1 MNNKIK
7 LNALAFTTIIFW
19 SAAYPL
25 TKVASQDFDCYTITA
40 IRAVIAAVVM
50 IIIGLATHMRKI
62 FRLSHVLLFA
72 IEGAFAFSL
81 YVIVFNIGLQ
91 TLTTTTS
98 SLIIAT
104 VPIFTAIGASKIFGE
119 KLKPIG
125 WISMGTAFAG
135 VCILLLWD
143 GDLSIGIGALW
154 TFAAVLMFSAYN
166 LINRKLENLGYNSM
180 EIVTYALIFVAI
192 ELLPFAPRS
201 IEQLAVA
208 GAYSITAVVFM
219 GIGTSALAYYTW
231 AKALTYADKL
241 NEVTNY
247 LFLLPFITAIL
258 GWLMLAEIPGA
269 GIYIGGAIIMLS
281 LVVFSVKSR

>member
-7 LNALAFTTIIFW
+7 LNTLAFITIIFW

-40 IRAVIAAVVM
+40 LRAFIAAAVM
-50 IIIGLATHMRKI
+50 LIIGLVTHIRKI
-62 FRLSHVLLFA
+62 FKFSHVWLFA

-104 VPIFTAIGASKIFGE
+104 VPIFTAIGAWKIFRE
-119 KLKPIG
+119 KLKPVG

-154 TFAAVLMFSAYN
+154 TFIAVLMFSAYN

-180 EIVTYALIFVAI
+180 EIVTYALIFGAI
-192 ELLPFAPRS
+192 ELLPFAPR
-201 IEQLAVA
+201 AV
-208 GAYSITAVVFM
+208 GQIMTADASSLMAIIFM

-231 AKALTYADKL
+231 SKALTYADKL

-247 LFLLPFITAIL
+247 LFLSPFITAVL

-281 LVVFSVKSR
+281 LIVFSVKSR

>member
-1 MNNKIK
+1 M
-7 LNALAFTTIIFW
+7 L
-19 SAAYPL
+19 
-25 TKVASQDFDCYTITA
+25 
-40 IRAVIAAVVM
+40 
-50 IIIGLATHMRKI
+50 IIGFVTHIRKI
-62 FRLSHVLLFA
+62 FKFSHVWLFA

-104 VPIFTAIGASKIFGE
+104 VPIFTAIGAWKIFGE
-119 KLKPIG
+119 KLKPVG
-125 WISMGTAFAG
+125 WISMGTAFVG

-154 TFAAVLMFSAYN
+154 TFIAVLMFSAYN

-180 EIVTYALIFVAI
+180 EIVTYALIFGAI
-192 ELLPFAPRS
+192 ELLPFAPR
-201 IEQLAVA
+201 AV
-208 GAYSITAVVFM
+208 GQIMTADTSSLMAIIFM

-231 AKALTYADKL
+231 SKALTYADKL

-247 LFLLPFITAIL
+247 LFLSPFITAVL

-281 LVVFSVKSR
+281 LIVFSVKSR

>member
-7 LNALAFTTIIFW
+7 LNTLAFSTILFW
-19 SAAYPL
+19 AAAYPL
-25 TKVASQDFDCYTITA
+25 TKVAAQDVDCYTITA
-40 IRAVIAAVVM
+40 LRAFIAAAVM
-50 IIIGLATHMRKI
+50 LIIGLVTHIRKI
-62 FRLSHVLLFA
+62 FKFSHVSLFA

-104 VPIFTAIGASKIFGE
+104 VPIFTAIGAWKIFGE
-119 KLKPIG
+119 KLKPVG

-154 TFAAVLMFSAYN
+154 TFIAVLMFSAYN

-180 EIVTYALIFVAI
+180 EIVTYALIFGAI
-192 ELLPFAPRS
+192 ELLPFAPR
-201 IEQLAVA
+201 AV
-208 GAYSITAVVFM
+208 GQIMTADTSSLMAIIFM

-231 AKALTYADKL
+231 SKALTYADKL

-247 LFLLPFITAIL
+247 LFLSPFITAVL

-281 LVVFSVKSR
+281 LIVFSVKSR

>member
-7 LNALAFTTIIFW
+7 LNTLAFMTIIFW

-40 IRAVIAAVVM
+40 LRAFIAAAVM
-50 IIIGLATHMRKI
+50 LIIGLVTHIRKI
-62 FRLSHVLLFA
+62 FKFSHVWLFA

-104 VPIFTAIGASKIFGE
+104 VTIFTAIGAWKIFGE
-119 KLKPIG
+119 KLKPVG

-154 TFAAVLMFSAYN
+154 TFIAVLMFSAYN

-180 EIVTYALIFVAI
+180 EIVTYALIFGAI
-192 ELLPFAPRS
+192 ELLPFAPR
-201 IEQLAVA
+201 AV
-208 GAYSITAVVFM
+208 GQIMTADTSSLMAIIFM

-231 AKALTYADKL
+231 SKALTYADKL

-247 LFLLPFITAIL
+247 LFLSPFITAVL

-281 LVVFSVKSR
+281 LIVFSVKSR

>member
-7 LNALAFTTIIFW
+7 LNTLAFITIIFW

-25 TKVASQDFDCYTITA
+25 TKVAAQDFDCYTITA
-40 IRAVIAAVVM
+40 LRAFIAAAVM
-50 IIIGLATHMRKI
+50 LIIGLATHIRKI
-62 FRLSHVLLFA
+62 FKFSHIWLFA

-81 YVIVFNIGLQ
+81 YVVVFNIGLQ

-104 VPIFTAIGASKIFGE
+104 VPIFTAIGAWKIFGE
-119 KLKPIG
+119 KLKPVG

-154 TFAAVLMFSAYN
+154 TFIAVLMFSAYN

-180 EIVTYALIFVAI
+180 EIVTYALIFGAI
-192 ELLPFAPRS
+192 ELLPFVPR
-201 IEQLAVA
+201 AV
-208 GAYSITAVVFM
+208 GQIMTADTSSLMAIIFM

-231 AKALTYADKL
+231 SKALTYADKL

-247 LFLLPFITAIL
+247 LFLSPFITAVL

-281 LVVFSVKSR
+281 LIVFSVKSR